1 MPADR
6 SHRAKQTQR
15 PFVSVTAQRIDEL
28 QRVGAGIATA
38 VAAYDIAG
46 VADPYIGCPKQ

>member
-38 VAAYDIAG
+38 VAAYDIAA
-46 VADPYIGCPKQ
+46 VADPHAGCPKQ